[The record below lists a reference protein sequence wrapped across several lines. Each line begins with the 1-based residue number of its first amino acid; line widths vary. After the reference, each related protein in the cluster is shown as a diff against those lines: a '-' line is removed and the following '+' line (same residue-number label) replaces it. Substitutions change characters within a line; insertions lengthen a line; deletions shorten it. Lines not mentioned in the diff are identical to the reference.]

1 VSRAFVKESD
11 REIEPQVARPER
23 RRPYYVTAAGFERVR
38 RDHPELADEAVV
50 VDPAEHKGSSVDF
63 GATVTI
69 ELPDKK
75 TQRYQIVGED
85 EADPLKGTIS
95 WTSPLAQA
103 LWNKR
108 PGSRA
113 MWERPAGN
121 IKIRIVSVE
130 YV

>member
-1 VSRAFVKESD
+1 MSRAFVKEND
-11 REIEPQVARPER
+11 RELEPQVARPER

-38 RDHPELADEAVV
+38 LDHPELAAEAVV
-50 VDPAEHKGSSVDF
+50 VDPAAQKGSTVEF

-103 LWNKR
+103 LWKKR
-108 PGSRA
+108 AGSRA